1 MRGDDRPAFRG
12 ILFSELKADAEFA
25 PVIITVSANA
35 APGATAQV
43 PASAAAKTVSDPRI
57 FANIMFPSDIRRM
70 PLRRR
75 VG

>member
-1 MRGDDRPAFRG
+1 MIVQPFAAYCLVNSRPMP
-12 ILFSELKADAEFA
+12 EFA

-35 APGATAQV
+35 ASGATAQV
-43 PASAAAKTVSDPRI
+43 PASAAAKTVSDHRI